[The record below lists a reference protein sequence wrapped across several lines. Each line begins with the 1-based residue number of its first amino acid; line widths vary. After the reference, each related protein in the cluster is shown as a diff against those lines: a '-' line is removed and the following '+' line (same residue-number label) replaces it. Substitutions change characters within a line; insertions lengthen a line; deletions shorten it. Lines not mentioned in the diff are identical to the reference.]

1 MESVFTAKK
10 VNFQGEDGYMVKQI
24 MDGKV
29 VVDQFISKDGYEGF
43 IKAIDVVPD
52 IYD

>member
-1 MESVFTAKK
+1 MDNIFTAQK

-29 VVDQFISKDGYEGF
+29 VVDQFVSKEGYEGF
-43 IKAIDVVPD
+43 IKAIDIAADVAN
-52 IYD
+52 